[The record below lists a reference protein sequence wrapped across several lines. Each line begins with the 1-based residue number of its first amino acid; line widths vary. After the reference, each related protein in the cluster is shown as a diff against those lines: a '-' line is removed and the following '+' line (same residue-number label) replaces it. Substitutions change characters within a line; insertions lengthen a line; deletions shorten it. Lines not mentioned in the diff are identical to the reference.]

1 MELVGID
8 EEVKQQFYKL
18 ASISLCPNLV
28 RLPPSKSPNGIHTFI
43 TL

>member
-28 RLPPSKSPNGIHTFI
+28 RPPQIPQ
-43 TL
+43 